1 MRLINTSTRKV
12 EEFWRNVPKYA
23 ILSHTW
29 DEKEITL
36 QEMQQLAPE
45 KLPGYEKIDRCCK
58 VVAKEGFE
66 YVWIDTCCIDKHSS
80 SELSEAINSMYQWY
94 KEAQVCITYLS
105 DVLSA
110 DNPSRLLSSFKT
122 CKWFK
127 RGWTLQEL
135 IAPSMVEFYG
145 RNKEGDWT
153 EIGTKLSLQ
162 RAIFEATGIPIEV
175 LKTGDVRDIS
185 VAKRMSWASR
195 RETTREE
202 DRAYSLM
209 GLFDINMPMVYGEGK
224 RAFVRLQEEIMKISN
239 EFVDLPIQL
248 TSPTELSQLPLWLVS
263 PGNCQESPTDLF
275 LAIPFSPGRLQK
287 TLFGI
292 GLIRVFWQ
300 TPRLI
305 LPNPIILSV
314 FRLLVVEHT
323 R

>member
-1 MRLINTSTRKV
+1 MRLINTTTRKV
-12 EEFWRNVPKYA
+12 EEFRGNIPKYA

-29 DEKEITL
+29 DEKEMTL
-36 QEMQQLAPE
+36 QEMQQSGPE
-45 KLPGYEKIDRCCK
+45 KLTGYEKVDRCCK

-110 DNPSRLLSSFKT
+110 DDPSRLLSSFKT

-145 RNKEGDWT
+145 RNDKGDWT

-175 LKTGDVRDIS
+175 LKTGEVRDIC

-239 EFVDLPIQL
+239 ECV
-248 TSPTELSQLPLWLVS
+248 
-263 PGNCQESPTDLF
+263 NF
-275 LAIPFSPGRLQK
+275 LL
-287 TLFGI
+287 
-292 GLIRVFWQ
+292 
-300 TPRLI
+300 
-305 LPNPIILSV
+305 
-314 FRLLVVEHT
+314 
-323 R
+323 